1 MPEYLKTPDNFQ
13 DVKVSKNL
21 SLIEFLILKLI
32 YEHELKIYL
41 LEGLILQIVFLTYI
55 MKSQKLKLGGI
66 LKSLE
71 KKELINIPKGRS
83 GCSVTTKGKDILLKN
98 N

>member
-32 YEHELKIYL
+32 YEHELKNL
-41 LEGLILQIVFLTYI
+41 STGRANLTDCFSNLYYEI
-55 MKSQKLKLGGI
+55 SEVKIRGI